1 MSDDVAASIARPS
14 HDALTAT
21 MLRWRVRIT
30 AVVVLLVGAATLFL
44 AVSLLRAVDRP
55 WTGLTLARRGSGADV
70 GLVVRAVAR
79 GSPAEDAGLRRG
91 DIVLRLADTPAAQVD
106 ALGAL
111 HDALVPGSRIRVAFV
126 QDGRPRAT
134 VLVVDAALHSPWQW
148 AAVAVRLVV
157 VFGLFFALAA
167 LVYHWRPND
176 PRALLFMLVSAAFG
190 TSLLMSSMP
199 GGLNRPPETVVP
211 LPEALSYL
219 NVPAL
224 ALVSACGVAGGPLL
238 LHFVLLFPRPRL
250 GAEVLRPL
258 LAWSYLLQPLCLAVA
273 LGVLP
278 AYLLRAGPPQ
288 TLALVVAAMALLLA
302 LAAWP
307 LMRSWWRAAPS
318 VWLRLVTVPGRSAV
332 LAALA
337 GIVASQIIFVGV
349 ALFAPALVRAV
360 IAVVL
365 VAALASASICL
376 TLVYPVGAVVGLWSA
391 WTFADAGERQQIR
404 WPLLGIAATLTTAL
418 VLSVGAMA
426 WSLGRSALPGQL
438 YTVLEVVT
446 WVAYS
451 FIPLSFAT
459 AILRYGL
466 MDIRVIVRLT
476 FIYAVTSASVAVG
489 AGALVLLISALVGQ
503 AAGSGRGATI
513 VLTLLVVAM
522 VEPVRRRIQRALDV
536 RFYQKAPDPA
546 GVLARHGEAL
556 RQVTR
561 REDLERRLVVALQE
575 AVPHRPTLAFRGRDE
590 RAGFEPVTP
599 GNADPIDMAEAV
611 RWLEA
616 HSSTLHG
623 PIIVDTEGADART
636 GPWRRLDVELL
647 LPIRHAEV
655 LHLVVGLGRKRSDE
669 RWSERDLELLSSI
682 AAQTSMAISGL
693 QTRVR
698 DASLREA
705 FDNQQAML
713 PQQMPQPTGYSLA
726 GAWHPALAVGGD
738 YYDAWWL
745 TEDAVAVCI
754 ADVSGKGLPASL
766 VMANLQATVKALAA
780 PDVTP
785 AALCTRVNQTMA
797 ANLRRGRFVTFFFG
811 ILWTSQHRFAF
822 ANAGHNPPLLVQP
835 SVTRELGLGD
845 PALGLRRVHDYRDA
859 EVMLEPGA
867 RLLLFTDGI
876 TEGRSPEGEE
886 FGTERLEDVLARA
899 HHTAPAVR
907 DDVLSAIAAWTQGRF
922 DDDVTMLAVVRQHT
936 GR

>member
-1 MSDDVAASIARPS
+1 MTAAPEGAARSP
-14 HDALTAT
+14 HDAITAA
-21 MLRWRVRIT
+21 MLRWRFRIT
-30 AVVVLLVGAATLFL
+30 AVVVLLVGAATLFV

-55 WTGLTLARRGSGADV
+55 WTGLTMSRVGEGAATR
-70 GLVVRAVAR
+70 LVVRAVAH
-79 GSPAEDAGLRRG
+79 GSPAQAAGLRP
-91 DIVLRLADTPAAQVD
+91 DDTVLRLANTPASQHRD
-106 ALGAL
+106 LGAL
-111 HDALVPGSRIRVAFV
+111 HDTLVPGSRIAVEFL
-126 QDGRPRAT
+126 QDGRPHAT
-134 VLVVDAALHSPWQW
+134 VMVVDRALHATWQW
-148 AAVAVRLVV
+148 AAVVVRLVV

-190 TSLLMSSMP
+190 TSLLMTSLP
-199 GGLNRPPETVVP
+199 GGVNRPPETVIP
-211 LPEALSYL
+211 LPDAFAHINVAALII
-219 NVPAL
+219 
-224 ALVSACGVAGGPLL
+224 VSACGVAGGPLL

-250 GAEVLRPL
+250 GPEVLRPL
-258 LAWSYLLQPLCLAVA
+258 LAWSYLLQPLCLALA
-273 LGVLP
+273 LATLP
-278 AYLLRAGPPQ
+278 SYLLRAQPHE
-288 TLALVVAAMALLLA
+288 TRAIVLAAVAVAIA
-302 LAAWP
+302 LAAFP
-307 LMRSWWRAAPS
+307 VVRSWWRAAATL
-318 VWLRLVTVPGRSAV
+318 WHRMLRAPGRSMLV
-332 LAALA
+332 VALA
-337 GIVASQIIFVGV
+337 GLVVSQAMLAAT
-349 ALFAPALVRAV
+349 ALLAPAFLPAV

-365 VAALASASICL
+365 VGAIGAASVCI

-391 WTFADAGERQQIR
+391 WTFADDAERQQIR
-404 WPLLGIAATLTTAL
+404 WPLLGIAATLTVAL
-418 VLSVGAMA
+418 VLSIGAIA
-426 WSLGRSALPGQL
+426 WSLSRNTLPGQL
-438 YTVLEVVT
+438 YSVLEVVT
-446 WVAYS
+446 WIAYS

-476 FIYAVTSASVAVG
+476 FIYAVTSASLAIG
-489 AGALVLLISALVGQ
+489 AGALVLLVSALVGQ
-503 AAGSGRGATI
+503 AADSGRVATV

-522 VEPVRRRIQRALDV
+522 VEPVRRRIQHALDV

-575 AVPHRPTLAFRGRDE
+575 AIPHRPTLAFRGRDE
-590 RAGFEPVTP
+590 RAGFDLATP
-599 GNADPIDMAEAV
+599 GSGDPIDMTEAV
-611 RWLEA
+611 RWLDV
-616 HSSTLHG
+616 HGGTLHG
-623 PIIVDTEGADART
+623 PVLVDDQTSSGDG

-655 LHLVVGLGRKRSDE
+655 VHLVIGLGRKRSDE
-669 RWSERDLELLSSI
+669 RWNERDIELLSSI

-713 PQQMPQPTGYSLA
+713 PQQVPQPTGYSLA

-745 TEDAVAVCI
+745 TDDAVAVCI

-822 ANAGHNPPLLVQP
+822 ANAGHNPPLLVLP
-835 SVTRELGLGD
+835 TVTRELGLGD
-845 PALGLRRVHDYRDA
+845 PALGLRRSHDYRDA
-859 EVMLEPGA
+859 EVSLEPGTQ
-867 RLLLFTDGI
+867 LLLFTDGI

-886 FGTERLEDVLARA
+886 FGTDRLQAIVARA
-899 HHTAPAVR
+899 HGAAPALR

-922 DDDVTMLAVVRQHT
+922 DDDVTMLAVVRQRT